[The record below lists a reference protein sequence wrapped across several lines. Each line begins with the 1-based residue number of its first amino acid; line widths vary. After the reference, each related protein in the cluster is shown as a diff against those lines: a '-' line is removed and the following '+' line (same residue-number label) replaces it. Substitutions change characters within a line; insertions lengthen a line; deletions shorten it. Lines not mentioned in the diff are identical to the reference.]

1 MKSKLRMMNLKFQE
15 MEMIME
21 RTADLKLKCNLEG
34 TLVAVLIYPE
44 LPLKKCI
51 YRFIIFV

>member
-44 LPLKKCI
+44 LPLKNAYI
-51 YRFIIFV
+51 DS